1 MNTNLTLVLKE
12 RESKKDVAKNLD
24 IISIDFDPL
33 SPIVDVI
40 EKMDNTDYRMR
51 RKIEIPVN
59 NEDIPKYGN
68 LIPEIVK
75 QHAFLRNVW
84 RNEYTTMVASKEL
97 LDSTVD
103 SNVDNSDDGFIYRK
117 DIRISKTLY
126 IDFIM
131 YTECTSIPFNLASMV
146 FDKEFGK
153 IIHNYISIK
162 DHKIEWVDLNVVY
175 TEMIRII
182 NSDAICGKLEYG
194 YDGVVYYDRTV
205 KYLPNILCSRT
216 KLPKKYYTIKSKYHK
231 NGLASCYIHHK
242 GGLLRKIFR

>member
-12 RESKKDVAKNLD
+12 RENKEDVAKNLD
-24 IISIDFDPL
+24 VISIDFDPL

-40 EKMDNTDYRMR
+40 EKMDETDYKMR
-51 RKIEIPVN
+51 RKIEMPEN
-59 NEDIPKYGN
+59 DDEIPKYGN
-68 LIPEIVK
+68 LIPDIIK
-75 QHAFLRNVW
+75 RHLFLRNVW
-84 RNEYTTMVASKEL
+84 RNEYITMIASKEL

-103 SNVDNSDDGFIYRK
+103 SNIDNTDNSFIYRK

-131 YTECTSIPFNLASMV
+131 YTECSSIPFNLSSLI

-162 DHKIEWVDLNVVY
+162 DLKIEWVDLNLIY

-205 KYLPNILCSRT
+205 RHLPNSICCST
-216 KLPKKYYTIKSKYHK
+216 KLPRKYYTIKSKHYK
-231 NGLASCYIHHK
+231 NGLASFYIHHE
-242 GGLLRKIFR
+242 GGLLRKLFR